1 MRFTV
6 AHLDSCFSFLLRVF
20 HTANFNEIRTEVC
33 IIGDRGQRASPLCLV
48 IVAVEIFMRDL
59 PLKPMYTLYAHSN
72 GHHFHGAVS
81 PPENFHF
88 IPFFLL
94 SSSPRLFHSI
104 SIFLFFF
111 RDKLRDLRGRNI
123 NQCESR
129 EAGIHCNLAGG
140 STASGVSF
148 IEYADGTRVTV
159 YIRTPGISMESGIG

>member
-1 MRFTV
+1 M
-6 AHLDSCFSFLLRVF
+6 
-20 HTANFNEIRTEVC
+20 EVC

-59 PLKPMYTLYAHSN
+59 PLEPVYMLYAHSN

-88 IPFFLL
+88 ISFFLLL
-94 SSSPRLFHSI
+94 SSSLRSFSPFPLPLCFYFPS
-104 SIFLFFF
+104 FFF
-111 RDKLRDLRGRNI
+111 SRDKLRDLKRGRNI

-129 EAGIHCNLAGG
+129 EAEIRCNLAGG

-148 IEYADGTRVTV
+148 IEYADRTRVPV
-159 YIRTPGISMESGIG
+159 CIRTPGISMESRIG

>member
-104 SIFLFFF
+104 SIFFFF
-111 RDKLRDLRGRNI
+111 
-123 NQCESR
+123 
-129 EAGIHCNLAGG
+129 
-140 STASGVSF
+140 F
-148 IEYADGTRVTV
+148 
-159 YIRTPGISMESGIG
+159 SGINFEIYEDGI